1 MTTLTATRA
10 IAAGWAE
17 RSTLYRDIKKGRIPA
32 RKRIRRTLVDTD
44 DLMRVYGPPALDVD
58 DPHIDDVEL
67 DVLRHENL
75 RLREDLD
82 RERAHR
88 AQLRAMAWRYELTG
102 GLPPLPSW
110 RLWRWLFG
118 LESFEVASRLSLHPR

>member
-1 MTTLTATRA
+1 MTTLTAARA
-10 IAAGWAE
+10 IEAGWVS
-17 RSTLYRDIKKGRIPA
+17 RSVLYHDIKKGRVPA

-44 DLMRVYGPPALDVD
+44 DLMRVYGPPALFGDI
-58 DPHIDDVEL
+58 PHVDDVEL

-75 RLREDLD
+75 RLRASVD
-82 RERAHR
+82 RERARR
-88 AQLRAMAWRYELTG
+88 ARLRALAWRYELTG

-118 LESFEVASRLSLHPR
+118 LESFEVAAGRGVP

>member
-1 MTTLTATRA
+1 M
-10 IAAGWAE
+10 
-17 RSTLYRDIKKGRIPA
+17 LYRDIKKGRIPS

-44 DLMRVYGPPALDVD
+44 DLMRVYGPPALAVD
-58 DPHIDDVEL
+58 DPHVDDVEL
-67 DVLRHENL
+67 DILRHENR
-75 RLREDLD
+75 RLRASVD
-82 RERAHR
+82 RERARR

-110 RLWRWLFG
+110 RLWRWLSG